1 MNSKENTTSESSQCH
16 RKINV
21 IVNGN
26 VEVAPG
32 FYSETKAEYPLP
44 YRELNDNCNIFDIV
58 GRNAPELRDE
68 ILSLL
73 LRGNDLNGILDYVYE
88 VSFSGSGF
96 YRKNA
101 KQLYKALL
109 KNSHEIEGMW
119 S

>member
-21 IVNGN
+21 ILSGN
-26 VEVAPG
+26 VVVAPG
-32 FYSETKAEYPLP
+32 FYSETKAENPLP
-44 YRELNDNCNIFDIV
+44 YRELNDNCILSDIV
-58 GRNAPELRDE
+58 GRNAPELLDD
-68 ILSLL
+68 ILHIL
-73 LRGNDLNGILDYVYE
+73 LRGNDLNGILDYVYA
-88 VSFSGSGF
+88 VSLVGNGF

-109 KNSHEIEGMW
+109 RNSHEIEGKW

>member
-1 MNSKENTTSESSQCH
+1 MNSKENS
-16 RKINV
+16 RKIIIIANEAM
-21 IVNGN
+21 
-26 VEVAPG
+26 EVAQEL
-32 FYSETKAEYPLP
+32 YNESKAKNPLP
-44 YRELNDNCNIFDIV
+44 YRELNDNCNLFNIV

-73 LRGNDLNGILDYVYE
+73 LRGNDLNGILDYVYA
-88 VSFSGSGF
+88 VSLLGSGF

-109 KNSHEIEGMW
+109 RNSHEIEGKW

>member
-1 MNSKENTTSESSQCH
+1 MNSKENS
-16 RKINV
+16 RKIIIIAKEDMEV
-21 IVNGN
+21 IQELYN
-26 VEVAPG
+26 
-32 FYSETKAEYPLP
+32 ETKAKYPLP

-73 LRGNDLNGILDYVYE
+73 LRGNDLNGILDYVYA
-88 VSFSGSGF
+88 VSLLGSGF

-109 KNSHEIEGMW
+109 RNSHEIEGKW

>member
-1 MNSKENTTSESSQCH
+1 MNSKENSRNIIIIANEAM
-16 RKINV
+16 
-21 IVNGN
+21 
-26 VEVAPG
+26 EVAPG

-73 LRGNDLNGILDYVYE
+73 LRGNDLNGILDYVYA
-88 VSFSGSGF
+88 VSLLGSGF

>member
-44 YRELNDNCNIFDIV
+44 YRELNDNCNLFDIV
-58 GRNAPELRDE
+58 GRNAPELQDAVLRLV
-68 ILSLL
+68 I
-73 LRGNDLNGILDYVYE
+73 RGNDLNGILDYVYE
-88 VSFSGSGF
+88 VSFLGSGF

>member
-1 MNSKENTTSESSQCH
+1 MNSKENS
-16 RKINV
+16 RKIIIIANEAM
-21 IVNGN
+21 
-26 VEVAPG
+26 EVAQEL
-32 FYSETKAEYPLP
+32 YNETKAKNPLP
-44 YRELNDNCNIFDIV
+44 YRELNDNCNLFDIV

-73 LRGNDLNGILDYVYE
+73 LRGNDLNGILDYVYA
-88 VSFSGSGF
+88 VSLLGSGF

>member
-1 MNSKENTTSESSQCH
+1 MNSKENS
-16 RKINV
+16 RKIIIIAKEAMEV
-21 IVNGN
+21 IQELYN
-26 VEVAPG
+26 
-32 FYSETKAEYPLP
+32 ETKAKYPLP
-44 YRELNDNCNIFDIV
+44 YRELNDNCNLFDIV
-58 GRNAPELRDE
+58 GRNAPELQDAVLRLV
-68 ILSLL
+68 I
-73 LRGNDLNGILDYVYE
+73 RGNDLNGILDYVYE

>member
-1 MNSKENTTSESSQCH
+1 MNSKENS
-16 RKINV
+16 RKIIIIAKEDMEV
-21 IVNGN
+21 IQELYN
-26 VEVAPG
+26 
-32 FYSETKAEYPLP
+32 ETKAKYPLP
-44 YRELNDNCNIFDIV
+44 YRELNDNCNLFDIV
-58 GRNAPELRDE
+58 GRNAPELQDAVLRLV
-68 ILSLL
+68 I
-73 LRGNDLNGILDYVYE
+73 RGNDLNGILDYVYE

>member
-1 MNSKENTTSESSQCH
+1 MNSKENS
-16 RKINV
+16 RKIIIIANEAM
-21 IVNGN
+21 
-26 VEVAPG
+26 EVAQEL
-32 FYSETKAEYPLP
+32 YNETKAKNPLP

-73 LRGNDLNGILDYVYE
+73 LRGNDLNGILDYVYA
-88 VSFSGSGF
+88 VSLLGSGF

>member
-1 MNSKENTTSESSQCH
+1 MNSKENS
-16 RKINV
+16 RKI
-21 IVNGN
+21 IIIAKEAM
-26 VEVAPG
+26 EVAQEL
-32 FYSETKAEYPLP
+32 YNESKAKNPLP
-44 YRELNDNCNIFDIV
+44 YRELNDNCNLFDIV
-58 GRNAPELRDE
+58 GRNAPELQGAVLRLV
-68 ILSLL
+68 I
-73 LRGNDLNGILDYVYE
+73 RGNDLNGILDYVYE